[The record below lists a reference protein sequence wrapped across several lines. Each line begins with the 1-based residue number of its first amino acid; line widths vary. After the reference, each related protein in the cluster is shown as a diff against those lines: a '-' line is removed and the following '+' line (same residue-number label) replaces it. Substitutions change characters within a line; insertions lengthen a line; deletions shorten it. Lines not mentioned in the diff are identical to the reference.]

1 MKFGGLFHGFSFGA
15 GFELMRRI
23 IVPAILVM
31 APLGL
36 WWWLG
41 PEKPTCDTA
50 RKQAAQFAIA
60 QVAEQIRVARG
71 DGITRAAV
79 LHLANDSSDYVTESL
94 RERLSTGGLLD
105 LDGTPVVE
113 KIRNL
118 LNLRNPGIGVENV
131 EEAVKY
137 GRRHKLGAVIVGS
150 IERFETVKGTA
161 EITGMVKF
169 IKLETDDTANE
180 IVEIPLTNKR
190 PQPAGK
196 EADDDP
202 PPPVASSSW
211 RETMSLPMRLLLVA
225 VGIAIVPVLL
235 FPFLKLVM
243 RRDSNAATALV
254 LVLLLV
260 IDGTITGVMLG
271 TRMEFP
277 SLALFLVVLSAGF
290 GYDLFMLS
298 FAQLCRPALPGAR

>member
-1 MKFGGLFHGFSFGA
+1 MSFGGFFHGFSFGA

-23 IVPAILVM
+23 IVPAILVA

-50 RKQAAQFAIA
+50 RKQAAQFAVA
-60 QVAEQIRVARG
+60 QVAERIRIARG
-71 DGITRAAV
+71 DGRTLRAAV
-79 LHLANDSSDYVTESL
+79 LHLENDPSDYVTERL
-94 RERLSTGGLLD
+94 RKQLGGGGHLD

-118 LNLRNPGIGVENV
+118 LNLRNPGIGVDNV
-131 EEAVKY
+131 DEAVAY
-137 GRRHKLGAVIVGS
+137 GRRHKLDAVVVGS
-150 IERFETVKGTA
+150 IERFETVKGGTA
-161 EITGMVKF
+161 ELVGTVKF
-169 IKLETDDTANE
+169 IKLGADDTANE
-180 IVEIPLTNKR
+180 IVVIPLTNK
-190 PQPAGK
+190 K
-196 EADDDP
+196 IDDGVP
-202 PPPVASSSW
+202 PPPVI
-211 RETMSLPMRLLLVA
+211 ETMSLPMRLLLVA
-225 VGIAIVPVLL
+225 LGIAIVPILL

-243 RRDSNAATALV
+243 RRDSNVATALV

-260 IDGTITGVMLG
+260 IDGTIIGRLLG
-271 TRMEFP
+271 T
-277 SLALFLVVLSAGF
+277 SLDFFGLARFLIVLSAGF